1 MVLTIE
7 KIFGGLND
15 AFIRLDRHGNCLG
28 SLNLDGLGNDFL
40 ACATKL
46 LQRICRLLEI
56 AFLTLKGRAIGT
68 AVVSQV
74 GGGGRMIA
82 RERVTRV
89 ECRTDIAVR
98 WLVEF
103 GAGQIDFGRERGA

>member
-1 MVLTIE
+1 MILTIE

-28 SLNLDGLGNDFL
+28 ILNLDGLGNDFL

-46 LQRICRLLEI
+46 LQGVCRLLEI
-56 AFLTLKGRAIGT
+56 AFLALEGRAIGT
-68 AVVSQV
+68 AVMSQV
-74 GGGGRMIA
+74 GGGGRVIA

-89 ECRTDIAVR
+89 ECGANVAVW